1 MAFVW
6 LKSIFYLAF
15 NHILPSCSFGAFYPA
30 IIWLL
35 PSFNLALIRF
45 LWGVHPAFTMLL
57 SGFGKALRRGFYLVL
72 SGFLSSFYG
81 LLSSFE
87 SG

>member
-6 LKSIFYLAF
+6 LKSIF
-15 NHILPSCSFGAFYPA
+15 NHILPCSFGAFYPA

-35 PSFNLALIRF
+35 PSFNLALIRL
-45 LWGVHPAFTMLL
+45 LWGFHLAFIKLL
-57 SGFGKALRRGFYLVL
+57 SGFEKALRRGFYLVL
-72 SGFLSSFYG
+72 SGFLSSIYG